1 MLNYLKINRLDHDI
15 TVNDILLRPGR
26 GRYES
31 RKDIPLEGFI
41 YNAPMD
47 TVGGYDLCKKML
59 ELGQYAVLCRNIDPV
74 EYLRA
79 IVDFHRHP
87 RFFVAIPAD
96 VSLFVRDVLS
106 LDSISSCNVAFDV
119 AHGWSVGVLTGLNIL
134 RFHPKIRRIM
144 SGSIATGPAAKDL
157 VSHGVTDLRVGIGC
171 GSVCITRLMTGVG
184 VSQLSAIIEV
194 AEHVS
199 CLPDEVCEKVSIIA
213 DGGIKY
219 PGDAVKYLAAGANA
233 VMLGSLLAPC
243 VEAYGWKEEMSFATF
258 NMNSKIVSAGP
269 FNKYKIYRG
278 HASHDFQRATGKST
292 PHAEGVSTS
301 VIPFNSNYTVQSV
314 VDEFNSSLKSAISY
328 VGVTTQRDLQTK
340 QIDFSFITSNGLN
353 ESRAHHPGAI

>member
-1 MLNYLKINRLDHDI
+1 MLNSFKLNKLDHDI

-59 ELGQYAVLCRNIDPV
+59 ELGQYAVLCRNIDFA

-79 IVDFHRHP
+79 IVDFHQHP

-96 VSLFVRDVLS
+96 VSLFVRDILS
-106 LDSISSCNVAFDV
+106 LESISSCNVALDV
-119 AHGWSVGVLTGLNIL
+119 AHGWSVGMFTGLNIL

-144 SGSIATGPAAKDL
+144 SGSIATGPAARDL
-157 VSHGVTDLRVGIGC
+157 ISHGVTDLRVGIGC
-171 GSVCITRLMTGVG
+171 GSVCTTRLMTGVG
-184 VSQLSAIIEV
+184 VSQLSAVIEV

-199 CLPDEVCEKVSIIA
+199 LLPDEVCEKVTIIA

-243 VEAYGWKEEMSFATF
+243 VEAYGWKG
-258 NMNSKIVSAGP
+258 SKDR
-269 FNKYKIYRG
+269 YKHYRG
-278 HASHDFQRATGKST
+278 HASYNFQRANGKTT
-292 PHAEGVSTS
+292 PHVEGVSTA
-301 VIPFNSNYTVQSV
+301 IIYLNSNYTVQSV
-314 VDEFNSSLKSAISY
+314 VDEFNSSLTSAISY
-328 VGVTTQRDLQTK
+328 IGVTTQRDLQTK
-340 QIDFSFITSNGLN
+340 QIHFSLITSNGLN